1 MKYWILDENKKVI
14 KTFHADSIDKEM
26 ILRNYSMKY
35 SVMKSYCCCFTE
47 IFLGYYIG
55 LCCKKHDNEVGQ
67 AGTYNPIAPHI
78 MFFKCLRG
86 QNIPLGWS
94 MGTTLAGVLGSW
106 MKQPYLWYKI
116 YKYRKVNS

>member
-1 MKYWILDENKKVI
+1 MKYWIIDENKKVI
-14 KTFHADSIDKEM
+14 KTFYADSIDKEM
-26 ILRNYSMKY
+26 VLRNYSPKY
-35 SVMKSYCCCFTE
+35 SVMKSYCCCFSE
-47 IFLGYYIG
+47 IFLNNYIG

-67 AGTYNPIAPHI
+67 AGTYNPIYPHI
-78 MFFKCLRG
+78 TFFRCLRA

-94 MGTTLAGVLGSW
+94 MGTVFAGILGAW